1 MILNYSV
8 RPSLVAKRFE
18 GVKLRPTG
26 TNQLISKGTLAEIFF
41 EPESGRVQVSVDE
54 NDLRESLREAEKLF
68 KEKKLPLVYEK
79 ENLLTYEE
87 AGADRALME
96 SLGFEQT
103 DKDVW
108 EWTGYSTSLPDNK
121 LES

>member
-26 TNQLISKGTLAEIFF
+26 TNQLISKGDLAEIFF

-68 KEKKLPLVYEK
+68 NEKKLPLVYEK

-87 AGADRALME
+87 AGADSALME

-103 DKDVW
+103 DKDLW
-108 EWTGYSTSLPDNK
+108 EWKGHGTSSLDSK